1 MKQSVVVRP
10 DNQTPRLEQTPRRAV
25 ASAGD
30 DAIAWAESIGWSK
43 RRGRGFY
50 KLDAWQKFCIRGIL
64 SEDASARL
72 CASVALLLVPRQN
85 GKNVV
90 LEVVELYAF
99 FVLELR
105 YILHTAHLAET
116 SADHMDRLWEA
127 IQSDKR
133 LRSSCRRV
141 VANGKERIYST
152 EDGAPPDD
160 EDDDE
165 DDNPLRRT
173 IRFRTRS
180 KKIGRGGSPQMAV
193 FDEALHLTDRQQAGT
208 LPSLSAQSA
217 GPDKPILIY
226 TSSAPVEVEE
236 AEVLLRI
243 RAAILA
249 GDMPDAWFAEW
260 SVEPESG
267 IDWDEALQRMIADKA
282 GWFAANP
289 GMPERID
296 PDWVDAVERPTM
308 SPEAFAIERLGL
320 VIDTGPAGGPIN
332 PARWALLADK
342 DSMATDDTIRLCLDA
357 PPELT
362 SATFSIAGVR
372 ADGLLHGSVRHH
384 VQASKLTELVATA
397 KKLCD
402 GHGVDLIL
410 PPNSPA
416 RAWKPDMLAAG
427 VPLDEMTG
435 PEYAEACGNI
445 RVKVAEGGIRHRGQ
459 PDLSAA
465 IDGLAV
471 HRSGDLEVWARRS
484 SKSNIAPFV
493 ALTCA
498 LHRVPVPSEESA
510 FVSLILGG

>member
-1 MKQSVVVRP
+1 M
-10 DNQTPRLEQTPRRAV
+10 

-30 DAIAWAESIGWSK
+30 DAIAWAESIGWDESQ
-43 RRGRGFY
+43 GRGFY
-50 KLDAWQKFCIRGIL
+50 VLDDWQKFCIRGIL
-64 SEDASARL
+64 SEDPHARL
-72 CASVALLLVPRQN
+72 CAFIAVLLVPRQN

-105 YILHTAHLAET
+105 YILHSAHLAET
-116 SADHMDRLWEA
+116 SADHMARMWEA
-127 IQSDKR
+127 IESDAD
-133 LRSSCRRV
+133 LSSRCRQV
-141 VANGKERIYST
+141 VANGKERIYRT
-152 EDGAPPDD
+152 DRD
-160 EDDDE
+160 ETTG
-165 DDNPLRRT
+165 RREVCV

-180 KKIGRGGSPQMAV
+180 KKLGRGGSPQMAV
-193 FDEALHLTDRQQAGT
+193 FDEALYLTDEQIQAM
-208 LPSLSAQSA
+208 LPSLAAQSA
-217 GPDKPILIY
+217 RPDRPILIY
-226 TSSAPVEVEE
+226 ASSAPIDESI
-236 AEVLLRI
+236 VLHRI
-243 RAAILA
+243 RRAILA
-249 GDMPDAWFAEW
+249 GEMPDAFLAEW
-260 SVEPESG
+260 STELPSDVDDLMDAVRQI
-267 IDWDEALQRMIADKA
+267 IDDEAALL
-282 GWFAANP
+282 AANP
-289 GMPERID
+289 GMPERLD
-296 PDWVDAVERPTM
+296 PEWVRSVERPTM
-308 SPEAFAIERLGL
+308 SPEAFAIERLG
-320 VIDTGPAGGPIN
+320 VVFDTGAAAGPID
-332 PARWALLADK
+332 PSRWALLADK

>member
-1 MKQSVVVRP
+1 MP
-10 DNQTPRLEQTPRRAV
+10 DYV
-25 ASAGD
+25 A
-30 DAIAWAESIGWSK
+30 
-43 RRGRGFY
+43 GFMNM
-50 KLDAWQKFCIRGIL
+50 L
-64 SEDASARL
+64 
-72 CASVALLLVPRQN
+72 
-85 GKNVV
+85 
-90 LEVVELYAF
+90 
-99 FVLELR
+99 
-105 YILHTAHLAET
+105 
-116 SADHMDRLWEA
+116 
-127 IQSDKR
+127 
-133 LRSSCRRV
+133 
-141 VANGKERIYST
+141 ANGP
-152 EDGAPPDD
+152 G
-160 EDDDE
+160 
-165 DDNPLRRT
+165 PLDPKSEAQIAQWLEHKAKTYENALPGDPRAAQWLENDKARYT
-173 IRFRTRS
+173 QHANELATHAAAAKAMERS
-180 KKIGRGGSPQMAV
+180 KTMLIGLPGLSG
-193 FDEALHLTDRQQAGT
+193 QAN
-208 LPSLSAQSA
+208 
-217 GPDKPILIY
+217 
-226 TSSAPVEVEE
+226 
-236 AEVLLRI
+236 
-243 RAAILA
+243 
-249 GDMPDAWFAEW
+249 
-260 SVEPESG
+260 
-267 IDWDEALQRMIADKA
+267 
-282 GWFAANP
+282 NP
-289 GMPERID
+289 GMPDRLD
-296 PDWVDAVERPTM
+296 PEWVRSVERPTM
-308 SPEAFAIERLGL
+308 SPEAFAIERLG
-320 VIDTGPAGGPIN
+320 VVFDTGAAAGPID
-332 PARWALLADK
+332 PSRWALLADK